1 MNDFLFK
8 GIERATFLPVAL
20 LCALNERWRSCFLI
34 GTYDEA
40 FQNAN
45 TSLNFDPLTDGSETL
60 KEKRR
65 KRITKK
71 HQTKHQNHIHLN
83 YNFREVL

>member
-8 GIERATFLPVAL
+8 SIERATFLPVAL
-20 LCALNERWRSCFLI
+20 LCTLNERWRPCFFM
-34 GTYDEA
+34 GNYYEA

-45 TSLNFDPLTDGSETL
+45 TSLNFDPLTDDSETL

-65 KRITKK
+65 KRVTKS
-71 HQTKHQNHIHLN
+71 TRQNTIII
-83 YNFREVL
+83 FI